1 MKNKEKEVLELIK
14 QGFTEEQEEL
24 YQDIISVYGGNIKD
38 EINIAFE
45 ITSDYCQY
53 EVYEDLDTKE
63 DVGRAYVENTAP
75 DLDSFILG
83 CVDYEDVCDEHITVG
98 GAFREQGF
106 VFYFDEKPNQIYDGT
121 NLDYLL
127 IKFET
132 KPQEMH
138 KSALFETNYL
148 KDLNICLED
157 ELSEVQLNCYNFITE
172 LRRSSPIDKANVAIA
187 ILEEEYLIIED
198 FYSDEDMARKYLE
211 KLSPR
216 EYEMLVE
223 CTDLEKLATEL
234 EKINPQFMKNN
245 FEVNF
250 GDDPSFICNGVNAKE
265 LLEKYSEQ
273 EQTMH
278 MG

>member
-1 MKNKEKEVLELIK
+1 MKNKENELLELIK
-14 QGFTEEQEEL
+14 QGFTEEQEKL
-24 YQDIISVYGGNIKD
+24 YQDIISVYGGNLKD

-121 NLDYLL
+121 NVDYLL
-127 IKFET
+127 TKFET
-132 KPQEMH
+132 KPQEMQ
-138 KSALFETNYL
+138 KSALFEVNYL
-148 KDLNICLED
+148 KDLKECLED
-157 ELSEVQLNCYNFITE
+157 KLSEVQLNCYNFITE
-172 LRRSSPIDKANVAIA
+172 LRGSTTVDKVNVAIA

-198 FYSDEDMARKYLE
+198 FYSDEDMALQYIQDIE
-211 KLSPR
+211 SDDYDKLLQCS
-216 EYEMLVE
+216 ELY
-223 CTDLEKLATEL
+223 DLAIEL
-234 EKINPQFMKNN
+234 RQKNPEFMKNN

-273 EQTMH
+273 EQTMQ
-278 MG
+278 MR